1 MAKKKQIFLVYS
13 CDEWKSADSM
23 VLLMATTSVSR
34 LKMFIANEIARGNFE
49 WYGEGNTR
57 AQKAASF
64 KKAFSKETRDALNSA
79 LTYGFFDY
87 VYDGEEV

>member
-1 MAKKKQIFLVYS
+1 MSKKRQIFLCYS
-13 CDEWKSADSM
+13 CDEWKSTDSM
-23 VLLMATTSVSR
+23 VLLMATTSVTK
-34 LKMFIANEIARGNFE
+34 LKMFIANEIIRGGFE
-49 WYGEGNTR
+49 WLGEGNTR

-64 KKAFSKETRDALNSA
+64 RKAFSKEARDALNSA